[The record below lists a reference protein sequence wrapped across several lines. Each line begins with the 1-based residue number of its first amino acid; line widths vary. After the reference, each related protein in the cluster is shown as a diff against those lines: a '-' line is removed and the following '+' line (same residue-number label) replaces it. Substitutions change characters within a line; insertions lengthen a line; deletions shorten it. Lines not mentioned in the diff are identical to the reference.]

1 MRIDKTIKSLIPW
14 FGFAASAVLLT
25 VIQPPISWSVL
36 AYIAVVPFVLV
47 CSPQAKPKTLFFS
60 AYIISLIFWLGNLY
74 WIAPVTIAGWLAF
87 CIYTALLWPI
97 LALALQSCRK
107 GGIPL
112 FIAVPILFV
121 GAERLQG
128 FFLGGFFWRF
138 LAHSQYQNTTLIQ
151 IADIFGA
158 AGVSFIIAM
167 LSGLIADLVITA
179 AKGRVRSIAHL
190 FFKTVTVCAI
200 MLAAVFYG
208 RYRISQAEETVTVG
222 PFVASVQSNVPQSVK
237 RTFQNK
243 QDIFDDLIK
252 DSNQAIAA
260 GAELVIWPETMVQSI
275 LNTPLWPFLDNPN
288 SAKQFDASLREH
300 ARNNA
305 SVLVGAYGGTIK
317 RLNDG
322 TSYLG
327 NYNSA
332 FLYNSDGSQAPESYN
347 KIHLVPFGEVIPFKY
362 SAPWIFD
369 ILMKFSPYNFDYS
382 LEYGTEYTIFKM
394 KSKLP
399 PLETYNFAVMIC
411 YEDTVPGIS
420 SRFALDD
427 NNNKRIHWLVNI
439 SNDGWFVR
447 FKDKKVKASTELP
460 QHAAVCVFRAV
471 ENRLSVVRC
480 VNTGISCLIDSLG
493 RVKNG
498 YVSGNLPKNAMARK
512 GVSGWFIDNVPI
524 DNRIT
529 FFSRYGQ
536 WLDTGC
542 AVCFGLMAF
551 ISLIPQRK
559 KRSKKGRMQL
569 LGKPK

>member
-1 MRIDKTIKSLIPW
+1 M
-14 FGFAASAVLLT
+14 GFAGSAVLLT
-25 VIQPPISWSVL
+25 VIQPPISWSIL

-47 CSPQAKPKTLFFS
+47 CSPQAKTKTLFFS
-60 AYIISLIFWLGNLY
+60 AYIISLIYWLGNLY
-74 WIAPVTIAGWLAF
+74 WIAPVTTAGWLAF

-97 LALALQSCRK
+97 LALALRSCRK

-167 LSGLIADLVITA
+167 LSGLIADLVIAA
-179 AKGRVRSIAHL
+179 AKGQVRSIARL
-190 FFKTVTVCAI
+190 FFKTVMVCAI

-208 RYRISQAEETVTVG
+208 RYRISEAEETVSVG
-222 PFVASVQSNVPQSVK
+222 PFVASIQSNVPQSVK

-243 QDIFDDLIK
+243 QDIFDELIK
-252 DSNQAIAA
+252 DSQLAIDA
-260 GAELVIWPETMVQSI
+260 GAELVVWPETMVQSI
-275 LNTPLWPFLDNPN
+275 LNTPLWPFLGDPN
-288 SAKQFDASLREH
+288 SAKQFDAALREH
-300 ARNNA
+300 SRNNA
-305 SVLVGAYGGTIK
+305 SVLVGAYGGTLK
-317 RLNDG
+317 RLDDG
-322 TSYLG
+322 TKYLG

-332 FLYNSDGSQAPESYN
+332 FLYNSDGTQAPESYN
-347 KIHLVPFGEVIPFKY
+347 KIHLVPFGEVIPFKH

-369 ILMKFSPYNFDYS
+369 ILMKFSPYDFDYS
-382 LEYGTEYTIFKM
+382 LEYGTEYTIFQM
-394 KSKLP
+394 KSNLP
-399 PLETYNFAVMIC
+399 PQETYNFAVMIC

-447 FKDKKVKASTELP
+447 FKDQKVKASTELP
-460 QHAAVCVFRAV
+460 QHASVCVFRAI
-471 ENRLSVVRC
+471 ENRLSVVRS
-480 VNTGISCLIDSLG
+480 VNTGISCLVDTLG

-524 DNRIT
+524 DSRIT

-536 WLDTGC
+536 WLDTSC

-551 ISLIPQRK
+551 ISLMPHRK
-559 KRSKKGRMQL
+559 KRSKKGRLQL

>member
-14 FGFAASAVLLT
+14 FGFAGSAVLLT
-25 VIQPPISWSVL
+25 VIQPPISWSIL

-47 CSPQAKPKTLFFS
+47 CTPQAKPKTLFFS
-60 AYIISLIFWLGNLY
+60 AYIISLIYWLANLY

-97 LALALQSCRK
+97 LALALRTCRK

-112 FIAVPILFV
+112 FLAVPILFV

-167 LSGLIADLVITA
+167 LSGLIADLIIVA
-179 AKGRVRSIAHL
+179 AKGKVRSIASL
-190 FFKTVTVCAI
+190 FFKTVSVCVI

-208 RYRISQAEETVTVG
+208 RFRISQSEETVTVG

-252 DSNQAIAA
+252 DSNLAIEA
-260 GAELVIWPETMVQSI
+260 GAELIVWPETMVQSI
-275 LNTPLWPFLDNPN
+275 LNVPLWQFMEDPN
-288 SAKQFDASLREH
+288 SAKQFDMAIREH

-305 SVLVGAYGGTIK
+305 YVLVGSYGGAIK
-317 RLNDG
+317 SLNDG
-322 TSYLG
+322 TSYIG

-332 FLYNSDGSQAPESYN
+332 FLYNIDGTQSVENYN

-362 SAPWIFD
+362 SAPWIFN
-369 ILMKFSPYNFDYS
+369 ILMKFSPYDFDYS
-382 LEYGTEYTIFKM
+382 LEYGNEYTIFKM

-399 PLETYNFAVMIC
+399 PLETYKFAVMIC

-420 SRFALDD
+420 RRFALDD
-427 NNNKRIHWLVNI
+427 KNNKRIHWLLNI

-447 FKDKKVKASTELP
+447 FKDKKVKPSTELP

-471 ENRLSVVRC
+471 ENRLAVVRS
-480 VNTGISCLIDSLG
+480 VNTGISCLVDTLG

-498 YVSGNLPKNAMARK
+498 YASGNLPKTAMARK
-512 GVSGWFIDNVPI
+512 GLSGWFMDNVPI

-529 FFSRYGQ
+529 FFCRYGQ

-542 AVCFGLMAF
+542 AVCFGLMAI
-551 ISLIPQRK
+551 ISLIPTRK

-569 LGKPK
+569 PGNPK